1 MKSGFQPT
9 RSQTIFRHTHDN
21 MKTETWLSIS
31 QRIVEN
37 YLERVSPDD
46 REIAFHTEGKADKC
60 HTLNS
65 QKLHRYMAEDVNVR
79 MPVDLEESWVD
90 ALAEPYHSA
99 CLAEL
104 AARYGLLAARIPQ
117 GAGHAEI
124 ADLLREVGEATLEL
138 SKMLEDGK
146 IDANDMKHL
155 DRVRKEIRDVVAACM
170 ALDARVTQAVMEEP
184 KLKAV
189 K

>member
-9 RSQTIFRHTHDN
+9 RSQTIFRHTRDN

-31 QRIVEN
+31 QRITET
-37 YLERVSPDD
+37 YLARVSPDD

-79 MPVDLEESWVD
+79 MPVDLEESWVL
-90 ALAEPYHSA
+90 ALAEPYRSA
-99 CLAEL
+99 CLSDL
-104 AARYGLLAARIPQ
+104 AARYGLLAARIPE
-117 GAGHAEI
+117 GVGHAEI
-124 ADLLREVGEATLEL
+124 ADLLREVGEAVTEL
-138 SKMLEDGK
+138 SKMYEDGK
-146 IDANDMKHL
+146 LDASDAKHL
-155 DRVRKEIRDVVAACM
+155 NKARKEIRDVVAACM
-170 ALDARVTQAVMEEP
+170 ALDACVTQAVEEP